1 MNLAKASKRF
11 SRSARRTG
19 GDLVL
24 IETDEG
30 LANLLKTVRHI
41 ALVGASHKP
50 ERPSYQV
57 LEFLLKKGY
66 RVTPVNPGLAGQ
78 TLQGQTVVGSLSDID
93 TPVDLVDIFRD
104 GSALPG
110 LVDEAIAIGAPSLW
124 TQLDVRHPEAEQKAM
139 DQGLTVVIDKC
150 PAKEW
155 PRLEACGLL

>member
-1 MNLAKASKRF
+1 M
-11 SRSARRTG
+11 
-19 GDLVL
+19 L
-24 IETDEG
+24 IKTDEG
-30 LANLLKTVRHI
+30 LAKLLKAVRHV

-78 TLQGQTVVGSLSDID
+78 ILLGQTVVGSLSDID
-93 TPVDLVDIFRD
+93 DPVDLVDVFRE

-110 LVDEAIAIGAPSLW
+110 LVDEAIAMGAPSLW
-124 TQLDVRHPEAEQKAM
+124 TQLDVRHPVAEKKAL
-139 DQGLTVVIDKC
+139 DQGLSVVIDKC
-150 PAKEW
+150 PAREW

>member
-1 MNLAKASKRF
+1 M
-11 SRSARRTG
+11 
-19 GDLVL
+19 L

-66 RVTPVNPGLAGQ
+66 RVTPVNPGLEGQ
-78 TLQGQTVVGSLSDID
+78 TLLGQAVVGSLSDIYD
-93 TPVDLVDIFRD
+93 PVDLVDIFRD

-124 TQLDVRHPEAEQKAM
+124 TQLDVRHAVAEKKAL
-139 DQGLTVVIDKC
+139 DQGLSVVIDKC
-150 PAKEW
+150 PAREW

>member
-11 SRSARRTG
+11 LRSARRTG

-30 LANLLKTVRHI
+30 LANLLKTVRHV

-57 LEFLLKKGY
+57 LEFLLQKGY

-78 TLQGQTVVGSLSDID
+78 TLRGQTVVGSLSDIS

-110 LVDEAIAIGAPSLW
+110 LVDEAIAIGPCLCGRSLMCD
-124 TQLDVRHPEAEQKAM
+124 T
-139 DQGLTVVIDKC
+139 
-150 PAKEW
+150 
-155 PRLEACGLL
+155 PRLSKRQ

>member
-11 SRSARRTG
+11 LRSALRIG
-19 GDLVL
+19 GDPVL

-155 PRLEACGLL
+155 PRLETCGLL

>member
-11 SRSARRTG
+11 LRSALRIG
-19 GDLVL
+19 GDPVL
-24 IETDEG
+24 IETDKG
-30 LANLLKTVRHI
+30 LANLLKTVRHV

-78 TLQGQTVVGSLSDID
+78 TLRDQTVVGSLSDIG
-93 TPVDLVDIFRD
+93 TPVDLVDVFRD
-104 GSALPG
+104 GSALPA
-110 LVDEAIAIGAPSLW
+110 LVDEAVAIGASFLW
-124 TQLDVRHPEAEQKAM
+124 TQLDVRHPEAEQKAL

>member
-1 MNLAKASKRF
+1 MPNSFHSKT
-11 SRSARRTG
+11 A
-19 GDLVL
+19 
-24 IETDEG
+24 I
-30 LANLLKTVRHI
+30 
-41 ALVGASHKP
+41 VGASHKP

-57 LEFLLKKGY
+57 VEFLLKKGY

-78 TLQGQTVVGSLSDID
+78 TLRGQAVVGSLSDIS

-104 GSALPG
+104 GIALPG

-124 TQLDVRHPEAEQKAM
+124 TQLDVRHLEAEQKAI

>member
-1 MNLAKASKRF
+1 M
-11 SRSARRTG
+11 
-19 GDLVL
+19 L

-30 LANLLKTVRHI
+30 LANLLRTVRHI

-78 TLQGQTVVGSLSDID
+78 CLQGQTVVGALRDIHD
-93 TPVDLVDIFRD
+93 PLDLVDIFRD
-104 GSALPG
+104 GSALPD

-124 TQLDVRHPEAEQKAM
+124 TQLDVRHPAAEQKAL
-139 DQGLTVVIDKC
+139 DHGLTVGIDKC
-150 PAKEW
+150 PAIAW
-155 PRLEACGLL
+155 PRLEARGRL

>member
-1 MNLAKASKRF
+1 M
-11 SRSARRTG
+11 
-19 GDLVL
+19 L

-30 LANLLKTVRHI
+30 LAKLLKAVRHV

-78 TLQGQTVVGSLSDID
+78 TLLGQTVVGSLSDID
-93 TPVDLVDIFRD
+93 DPVDLVDVFRE

-124 TQLDVRHPEAEQKAM
+124 TQLDVRHVVAEKKAL
-139 DQGLTVVIDKC
+139 DQGLSIVIDKC
-150 PAKEW
+150 PAREW

>member
-1 MNLAKASKRF
+1 M
-11 SRSARRTG
+11 
-19 GDLVL
+19 L

-30 LANLLKTVRHI
+30 LANLLTTVRHV

-66 RVTPVNPGLAGQ
+66 RVTPVNPALAGQ
-78 TLQGQTVVGSLSDID
+78 ILQGQTVVGALSDID
-93 TPVDLVDIFRD
+93 DPVDLIDIFRD
-104 GSALPG
+104 GNALPG
-110 LVDEAIAIGAPSLW
+110 LVDEAIAMGAPSLW
-124 TQLDVRHPEAEQKAM
+124 TQLDVRHPEAEQKALEK
-139 DQGLTVVIDKC
+139 GLNVVIDKC

>member
-1 MNLAKASKRF
+1 MNLAKALRRF

-30 LANLLKTVRHI
+30 LANLLKTARHI

-66 RVTPVNPGLAGQ
+66 RVTPVNPGLTGQ
-78 TLQGQTVVGSLSDID
+78 ILQGQTVVGSLSDID

-110 LVDEAIAIGAPSLW
+110 LVDEVIAIGAPSLW

-150 PAKEW
+150 PATEW

>member
-1 MNLAKASKRF
+1 M
-11 SRSARRTG
+11 
-19 GDLVL
+19 L

-30 LANLLKTVRHI
+30 LAKLLKAVRHV
-41 ALVGASHKP
+41 ALLGASHKP

-78 TLQGQTVVGSLSDID
+78 TLLGQTVVGSLSDID
-93 TPVDLVDIFRD
+93 DPVDLVDVFRE

-124 TQLDVRHPEAEQKAM
+124 TQLNVRHLVAEKKAL
-139 DQGLTVVIDKC
+139 DQGLSVVIDKC
-150 PAKEW
+150 PAREW

>member
-1 MNLAKASKRF
+1 M
-11 SRSARRTG
+11 
-19 GDLVL
+19 L

-30 LANLLKTVRHI
+30 LANLLTTVRHV

-66 RVTPVNPGLAGQ
+66 RVTPVNPALAGQ
-78 TLQGQTVVGSLSDID
+78 ILQGQTVVGALSDID
-93 TPVDLVDIFRD
+93 DPVDLIDIFRD
-104 GSALPG
+104 GNALPG

-124 TQLDVRHPEAEQKAM
+124 TQLDVRHPEAEQKALEK
-139 DQGLTVVIDKC
+139 GLNVVIDKC

>member
-1 MNLAKASKRF
+1 M
-11 SRSARRTG
+11 
-19 GDLVL
+19 

-30 LANLLKTVRHI
+30 LAKLLKAVRHV

-78 TLQGQTVVGSLSDID
+78 TLLGQTVVGSLSDID
-93 TPVDLVDIFRD
+93 DPVDLVDVFRE

-124 TQLDVRHPEAEQKAM
+124 TQLDVRHVVAEKKAL
-139 DQGLTVVIDKC
+139 DQGLSIVIDKC
-150 PAKEW
+150 PAREW

>member
-1 MNLAKASKRF
+1 M
-11 SRSARRTG
+11 RSAPQSG
-19 GDLVL
+19 DDLVL

-30 LANLLKTVRHI
+30 LANLLTTVRHV

-66 RVTPVNPGLAGQ
+66 RVTPVNPALAGQ
-78 TLQGQTVVGSLSDID
+78 ILQGQTVVGALSDID
-93 TPVDLVDIFRD
+93 DPVDLIDIFRD
-104 GSALPG
+104 GNALPG
-110 LVDEAIAIGAPSLW
+110 LVDEAIAMGAPSLW
-124 TQLDVRHPEAEQKAM
+124 TQLDVRHPEAEQKALEK
-139 DQGLTVVIDKC
+139 GLNVVIDKC

>member
-1 MNLAKASKRF
+1 M
-11 SRSARRTG
+11 
-19 GDLVL
+19 
-24 IETDEG
+24 IETAEG
-30 LANLLKTVRHI
+30 LAKLLKAVRHV

-78 TLQGQTVVGSLSDID
+78 TLLGQTVVGSLSDID
-93 TPVDLVDIFRD
+93 DPVDLVDVFRE

-124 TQLDVRHPEAEQKAM
+124 TQLDVRHVVAEKKAL
-139 DQGLTVVIDKC
+139 DQGLSIVIDKC
-150 PAKEW
+150 PAREW

>member
-1 MNLAKASKRF
+1 M
-11 SRSARRTG
+11 
-19 GDLVL
+19 L

-30 LANLLKTVRHI
+30 LAKLLKAVRHV

-78 TLQGQTVVGSLSDID
+78 TLLGQTVVGSLSDID
-93 TPVDLVDIFRD
+93 DPVDLVDVFRE

-124 TQLDVRHPEAEQKAM
+124 TQLNVRHLVAEKKAL
-139 DQGLTVVIDKC
+139 DQGLSVVIDKC
-150 PAKEW
+150 PAREW

>member
-1 MNLAKASKRF
+1 M
-11 SRSARRTG
+11 
-19 GDLVL
+19 L

-30 LANLLKTVRHI
+30 LAKLLKAVRHV

-57 LEFLLKKGY
+57 LEFLLKKDY

-78 TLQGQTVVGSLSDID
+78 TLLGQTVVGSLSDID
-93 TPVDLVDIFRD
+93 DPVDLVDVFRE

-124 TQLDVRHPEAEQKAM
+124 TQLNVRHLVAEKKAL
-139 DQGLTVVIDKC
+139 DQGLSVVIDKC
-150 PAKEW
+150 PAREW

>member
-1 MNLAKASKRF
+1 
-11 SRSARRTG
+11 
-19 GDLVL
+19 VL

-30 LANLLKTVRHI
+30 LAKLLKAVRHV

-78 TLQGQTVVGSLSDID
+78 TLLGQTVVGSLSDID
-93 TPVDLVDIFRD
+93 DPVDLVDVFRA

-124 TQLDVRHPEAEQKAM
+124 TQLDVRHVVAEKKAL
-139 DQGLTVVIDKC
+139 DQGLSIVIDKC
-150 PAKEW
+150 PAREW

>member
-1 MNLAKASKRF
+1 M
-11 SRSARRTG
+11 
-19 GDLVL
+19 L

-30 LANLLKTVRHI
+30 LAKLLKAVRHV

-78 TLQGQTVVGSLSDID
+78 TLLGQTVVGSLSDID
-93 TPVDLVDIFRD
+93 DPVDLVDVFRA

-124 TQLDVRHPEAEQKAM
+124 TQLDVRHVVAEKKAL
-139 DQGLTVVIDKC
+139 DQGLSVVIDKC
-150 PAKEW
+150 PAREW

>member
-1 MNLAKASKRF
+1 
-11 SRSARRTG
+11 
-19 GDLVL
+19 VL

-30 LANLLKTVRHI
+30 LAKLLKAVRHV

-78 TLQGQTVVGSLSDID
+78 TLLGQTVVGSLSDID
-93 TPVDLVDIFRD
+93 DPVDLVDVFRE

-124 TQLDVRHPEAEQKAM
+124 TQLDVRHLVAEKKAL
-139 DQGLTVVIDKC
+139 DQGLSVVIDKC
-150 PAKEW
+150 PAREW

>member
-1 MNLAKASKRF
+1 MKSVLPIGAE
-11 SRSARRTG
+11 
-19 GDLVL
+19 LVL

-30 LANLLKTVRHI
+30 LANLLRTVRHI

-78 TLQGQTVVGSLSDID
+78 TLQGQTVVGALRDIHD
-93 TPVDLVDIFRD
+93 PVDLVDIFRD
-104 GSALPG
+104 GSALPD
-110 LVDEAIAIGAPSLW
+110 LVDEAVAIGAPSVW
-124 TQLDVRHPEAEQKAM
+124 TQLDVRHPAAEQKAL
-139 DQGLTVVIDKC
+139 DQGLSVVIDKC

>member
-1 MNLAKASKRF
+1 MNLVKALRRF

-30 LANLLKTVRHI
+30 LANLLKTVRHV

-78 TLQGQTVVGSLSDID
+78 TLQGQTVVRFS
-93 TPVDLVDIFRD
+93 
-104 GSALPG
+104 
-110 LVDEAIAIGAPSLW
+110 
-124 TQLDVRHPEAEQKAM
+124 Q
-139 DQGLTVVIDKC
+139 
-150 PAKEW
+150 
-155 PRLEACGLL
+155 

>member
-1 MNLAKASKRF
+1 M
-11 SRSARRTG
+11 
-19 GDLVL
+19 L

-30 LANLLKTVRHI
+30 LAKLLKAVRHV

-78 TLQGQTVVGSLSDID
+78 TLLGQTVVGSLSDID
-93 TPVDLVDIFRD
+93 DPVDLVDVFRA

-124 TQLDVRHPEAEQKAM
+124 TQLDVRHVVAEKKAL
-139 DQGLTVVIDKC
+139 DQGLSVVIDKC
-150 PAKEW
+150 PAGEW

>member
-1 MNLAKASKRF
+1 
-11 SRSARRTG
+11 
-19 GDLVL
+19 VL
-24 IETDEG
+24 IDTDEG
-30 LANLLKTVRHI
+30 LANLLKSVSHV

-78 TLQGQTVVGSLSDID
+78 ILQGQTVVGALSDIE
-93 TPVDLVDIFRD
+93 DLVDLIDVFRE

-110 LVDEAIAIGAPSLW
+110 LVDEAIAMGVPSLW
-124 TQLDVRHPEAEQKAM
+124 TQLDVRHPEAERKAL

-155 PRLEACGLL
+155 PRLKARGLL